1 MPVCQVTDVLNLLN
15 QFALKSSKKSL
26 TIQEWCKTITVVD
39 KFNWSMRLK
48 FANKIYEILKQ
59 LKNTKYDLTTWRLAY
74 KCWHAIGDWYT
85 QGHPQKLYEYDQNI
99 IDELSNHFNSEKAKT
114 LPVILTMTSCKRF
127 DLLSRTIDSMVK
139 NILDLKQYVR
149 EWIIIDDNSS
159 EQDKKLMQSKYPFAK
174 FIFKGPSDKGHPRSM
189 NMLHDILT
197 GTDAP
202 YNLHI
207 EDDWEFW
214 YPDNFIG
221 KCIKVVEQDKNIG
234 QCLINFEYTED
245 QYTAMTIWNR
255 DMFEVDDTRYFIH
268 EYFVGDRLKIE
279 QNHLGGASSM
289 YWPHF
294 SFRVGITK
302 NSIYKTVGKFS
313 EQHKHFEMDYA
324 NKYVEKGFKTAMLDC
339 CYSTHIGRRTY
350 ERDTKKLNAYD
361 LNNEQQFG
369 DAPKEQKASNDDL
382 IEAAKKAAAANKPLK
397 GTIEDAV
404 TVATHSFNNVRIY
417 VLNLERRPER
427 LVKFVKQNNAE
438 MMAYNV
444 FNGVDGKSL
453 QPNGKIQKIFE
464 TGDYNFRRGIV
475 GCAYSHLKIWTE
487 FLKGGGKYCIVLED
501 DVKLCKQFLQKT
513 FHLIKA
519 HRNEFDILYLHWN
532 PYPHVPEK
540 EQWEMNYAKPIAE
553 LWDTNKTKSYNM
565 GSGAGY
571 LLTRKA
577 AKYLIEWINVNGM
590 PNAVDWVM
598 MLRSDLR
605 IMYSKPKLVFV
616 DCFQNNGAIQSDI
629 QLDYDSVKF
638 KKQSDWLKNEVDY
651 WKAKQVD
658 VVVNDVYPVNDW
670 KAVRNS
676 VYVCS
681 KDITV
686 PKDFLVKWYIC
697 NDKKIIVPDRF
708 INKEAYERVAWMGD
722 RINMIS
728 P

>member
-1 MPVCQVTDVLNLLN
+1 MPVCQITDVLNLLN

-26 TIQEWCKTITVVD
+26 PIQEWCKTIAVID
-39 KFNWSMRLK
+39 KFNWTMRLK
-48 FANKIYEILKQ
+48 FANKIHEMLKQ

-74 KCWHAIGDWYT
+74 KCWHAIGDWFT
-85 QGHPQKLYEYDQNI
+85 QGHPQKLYEYDQKI
-99 IDELSNHFNSEKAKT
+99 IDDLSNHFNSEETKT

-139 NILDLKQYVR
+139 NILDLKQHVR

-159 EQDKKLMQSKYPFAK
+159 EQDKKLMQSKYPFVK

-197 GTDAP
+197 SSDAP

-214 YPDNFIG
+214 YPDNFIA
-221 KCIKVVEQDKNIG
+221 KCINVVEQDKNIG

-255 DMFEVDDTRYFIH
+255 DMFEVDDIRYFIH

-279 QNHLGGASSM
+279 QNHLGAASSM

-302 NSIYKTVGKFS
+302 NSVYKSLGKFS
-313 EQHKHFEMDYA
+313 DQHKHFEMDYA

-369 DAPKEQKASNDDL
+369 DAPKDQKESNIDL

-404 TVATHSFNNVRIY
+404 TVPTHSFNNVRIY
-417 VLNLERRPER
+417 VINLERRPER
-427 LVKFVKQNNAE
+427 LIKFVKQNNTE
-438 MMAYNV
+438 MMSYNV

-475 GCAYSHLKIWTE
+475 GCAYSHLKIWSE

-519 HRNEFDILYLHWN
+519 HRNEFDILFLHWN

-540 EQWEMNYAKPIAE
+540 EQWDMNYAKPVGE
-553 LWDTNKTKSYNM
+553 LWDTNKSKSFNM

-577 AKYLIEWINVNGM
+577 AKYLVDWVNVNGM

-598 MLRSDLR
+598 MLRSELR

-638 KKQSDWLKNEVDY
+638 KKQNDWLQVEVDF
-651 WKAKQVD
+651 WKGKQVN
-658 VVVNDVYPVNDW
+658 VIITEKYPVNDW
-670 KAVRNS
+670 KGVRNS
-676 VYVCS
+676 VYVCD
-681 KDITV
+681 KDTEI

-708 INKEAYERVAWMGD
+708 ISKEAYERVAWMGN
-722 RINMIS
+722 RINMIA